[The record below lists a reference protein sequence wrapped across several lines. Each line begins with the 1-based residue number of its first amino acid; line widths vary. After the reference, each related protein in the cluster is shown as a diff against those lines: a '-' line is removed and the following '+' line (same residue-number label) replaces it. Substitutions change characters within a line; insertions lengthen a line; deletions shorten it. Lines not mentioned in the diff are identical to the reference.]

1 MSEDTAEIAL
11 SSDFYLFCSRRP
23 LVSTKQGDFVLKWT
37 KKSEFSTKSR
47 KIMLIQDIKKKD
59 VESVE
64 KFVENFGR
72 KWKKMEN
79 SSYFCVD

>member
-1 MSEDTAEIAL
+1 MLTKAIMREL
-11 SSDFYLFCSRRP
+11 
-23 LVSTKQGDFVLKWT
+23 STKQGDFVLKWT

-59 VESVE
+59 VEPVE
-64 KFVENFGR
+64 KFVENFGK

-79 SSYFCVD
+79 YHYICAR

>member
-23 LVSTKQGDFVLKWT
+23 LLSTKQGDFVLKWT

-47 KIMLIQDIKKKD
+47 KIMLIQDIKKKA
-59 VESVE
+59 VEHVE
-64 KFVENFGR
+64 KFVENFGK

-79 SSYFCVD
+79 FCYFCTR